1 MAHFAELD
9 DNNKVIRIIVVNN
22 AVLLDSQGSENEQ
35 LGIDFCKSLLGGRWI
50 QTSYSGSIR
59 KNFAATGYTYDSG
72 LDAFIGPKPYPSWVL
87 NTNTCTWECPIS
99 YPTDGAKYLWNE
111 EATAWEIENV
121 NI

>member
-9 DNNKVIRIIVVNN
+9 DNNKVLRVIVVNN
-22 AVLLDSQGSENEQ
+22 AVLLDEQNNENEQ
-35 LGIDFCKSLLGGRWI
+35 LGATFCNSLLGGRWI

-59 KNFAATGYTYDSG
+59 KNFAANGYTYDSE

-87 NTNTCTWECPIS
+87 NTNTCTWEPPTE
-99 YPTDGAKYLWNE
+99 YPNDGAKYLWNE